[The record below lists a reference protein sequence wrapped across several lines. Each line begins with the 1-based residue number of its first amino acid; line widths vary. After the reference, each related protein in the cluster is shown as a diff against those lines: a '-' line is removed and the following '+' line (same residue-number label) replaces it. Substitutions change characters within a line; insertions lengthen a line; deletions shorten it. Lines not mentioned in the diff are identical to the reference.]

1 MSGLI
6 KNVMEFETRMDR
18 SLKIEISVLFSLIEY
33 QSRGCT
39 RCELR
44 KAGGFNGWL
53 VECNW
58 SDEESMH
65 THFQSAPS
73 QDLIWVIA
81 CRSSS
86 IRFQSIVGA
95 VAGAYQAP
103 AGGLIK
109 NPR

>member
-6 KNVMEFETRMDR
+6 KNVMKFEARMDV
-18 SLKIEISVLFSLIEY
+18 SLKTEISVFLSFIEN
-33 QSRGCT
+33 QSRGCA

-44 KAGGFNGWL
+44 KAEGFDGWV

-58 SDEESMH
+58 SDEESMR
-65 THFQSAPS
+65 THFQSAPL

-86 IRFQSIVGA
+86 IRFQSMVGA

-103 AGGLIK
+103 ADGLIK